1 MAGYPQAPRPKPE
14 KLGSPT
20 RSAGDGRLIA
30 NNGPNRAPPAE
41 GSALTHWRVLP
52 SRTGTA
58 AAASAGFV
66 ASRNCQKKIRNLGT
80 SDARRASNVPSQ
92 RLASRQFP
100 SQRWRRRSSL
110 GLKVDLE
117 AVKDVAAIK
126 AGKVDLNDAANTLL
140 LLRTDVL
147 SCNKPPLAE
156 EASHANERLPH
167 QPRSDR

>member
-1 MAGYPQAPRPKPE
+1 M
-14 KLGSPT
+14 
-20 RSAGDGRLIA
+20 
-30 NNGPNRAPPAE
+30 
-41 GSALTHWRVLP
+41 LP
-52 SRTGTA
+52 SW
-58 AAASAGFV
+58 S
-66 ASRNCQKKIRNLGT
+66 
-80 SDARRASNVPSQ
+80 SQ
-92 RLASRQFP
+92 RLASGQLP

-117 AVKDVAAIK
+117 AVEDVAAIK
-126 AGKVDLNDAANTLL
+126 AGKMDLNDAANTLL

>member
-1 MAGYPQAPRPKPE
+1 M
-14 KLGSPT
+14 
-20 RSAGDGRLIA
+20 
-30 NNGPNRAPPAE
+30 
-41 GSALTHWRVLP
+41 
-52 SRTGTA
+52 
-58 AAASAGFV
+58 
-66 ASRNCQKKIRNLGT
+66 
-80 SDARRASNVPSQ
+80 PSQ

-100 SQRWRRRSSL
+100 SQRWRRLSSL

-140 LLRTDVL
+140 LRTDVL

-156 EASHANERLPH
+156 EASHANERLSH